1 MKIALIIL
9 GVIIVFGLGFV
20 IGKRY
25 TIYQFWRSRW

>member
-9 GVIIVFGLGFV
+9 GVIVVFGLGFV

-25 TIYQFWRSRW
+25 AIIQFWGNRW